1 MTDPEEVTLDEAR
14 EFARAVLRAFP
25 RNHRHQAATTKTTKE
40 HA

>member
-1 MTDPEEVTLDEAR
+1 MTEPEEVTLDEAR

-25 RNHRHQAATTKTTKE
+25 WGDLLQTTATKTTKE

>member
-1 MTDPEEVTLDEAR
+1 MTDADEATLDEAR

-25 RNHRHQAATTKTTKE
+25 RLHHFQTPTTKTTKE

>member
-1 MTDPEEVTLDEAR
+1 MTDREICTLDEAR

-25 RNHRHQAATTKTTKE
+25 RDHRLQATTTKTTKE